1 MVNKVLKESEEKMKK
16 SVEVVRQEFAK
27 IRTGKA
33 TTALLDGIKA
43 EYYGSLLPLN
53 QMANISVADVH
64 TLVVQPWDKSALQ
77 SIEKAILQSE
87 LGLNP
92 INDGN
97 ILRIPIPPLTEE
109 RRKDLV
115 KLCKKFAED
124 GRIAVRNV
132 RRDAIEHLKRWKRKE
147 HLSED
152 DRKLA
157 EKEVQKLTD
166 KYIELINELLEHK
179 EKRLWKFNFSIT
191 D

>member
-1 MVNKVLKESEEKMKK
+1 MVNKVLKETEEKMKK
-16 SVEVVRQEFAK
+16 SVEVVRQEFSK

-43 EYYGSLLPLN
+43 EYYGSLVPLN
-53 QMANISVADVH
+53 QMANISVSDVH

-77 SIEKAILQSE
+77 AIEKSILQSE

-132 RRDAIEHLKRWKRKE
+132 RREAIEHLKKMEKDE

-166 KYIELINELLEHK
+166 KYIEHINELLEHK
-179 EKRLWKFNFSIT
+179 EKEIMEV
-191 D
+191 

>member
-1 MVNKVLKESEEKMKK
+1 MINKVLKETEEKMKK

-43 EYYGSLLPLN
+43 EYYGSVLPLN
-53 QMANISVADVH
+53 QLANVSVSDVH

-77 SIEKAILQSE
+77 AIEKAILTSE

-124 GRIAVRNV
+124 GRVAIRNV
-132 RRDAIEHLKRWKRKE
+132 RRDAIEHLRKLEKEE
-147 HLSED
+147 HFSED
-152 DRKLA
+152 DRKRA
-157 EKEVQKLTD
+157 ENEIQKITD
-166 KYIELINELLEHK
+166 KHIKLIDELLEHK
-179 EKRLWKFNFSIT
+179 EKEIMEV
-191 D
+191 

>member
-1 MVNKVLKESEEKMKK
+1 MINKVLRETEDKMKK

-43 EYYGSLLPLN
+43 EYYGSVLPLN
-53 QMANISVADVH
+53 QIANISVSDVH
-64 TLVVQPWDKSALQ
+64 TLIVQPWDKSALQ
-77 SIEKAILQSE
+77 SIEKAILTSE

-109 RRKDLV
+109 RRRDIV

-132 RRDAIEHLKRWKRKE
+132 RRDAIEQLRKLEKVE
-147 HLSED
+147 HFSED
-152 DRKLA
+152 DRKRA
-157 EKEVQKLTD
+157 ENEVQKLTD
-166 KYIELINELLEHK
+166 KYIKLIDELLEHK
-179 EKRLWKFNFSIT
+179 EKEVMEV
-191 D
+191 